1 MPVPTTSS
9 RSHLALGLA
18 AALVSSGVL
27 LSSAP
32 AASGT
37 TLATVG
43 APVRSIDPDQRGAQ
57 ARRQAAITGAAVRV
71 ALRQRGDRYR
81 YGAAGPDAFDCSGLV
96 QFAFH
101 RAGGV
106 LPRTSGEQARATKQI
121 SRSRARRGDLVF
133 FSEDRAVYHVGI
145 YLGDNRLLH
154 APGTGERVQTSQLW
168 TRRVSFG
175 RVR

>member
-1 MPVPTTSS
+1 MPVPTTSTRS
-9 RSHLALGLA
+9 RLAPGLA
-18 AALVSSGVL
+18 AALVSTGVL
-27 LSSAP
+27 MSSAP
-32 AASGT
+32 SATAT
-37 TLATVG
+37 TVAPVG
-43 APVRSIDPDQRGAQ
+43 AQVRSTDPDPRGVQ

-106 LPRTSGEQARATKQI
+106 LPRTSGEQARATKRI
-121 SRSRARRGDLVF
+121 PRSRARRGDLVF

-145 YLGDNRLLH
+145 YLGDDRLLH
-154 APGTGERVQTSQLW
+154 APGTGERVQTGQLW

-175 RVR
+175 RVG

>member
-1 MPVPTTSS
+1 MAVPATSTSS
-9 RSHLALGLA
+9 RLALGLA
-18 AALVSSGVL
+18 AAVLSSGVV

-32 AASGT
+32 AASAT
-37 TLATVG
+37 TVATVG
-43 APVRSIDPDQRGAQ
+43 APVHSIDADPRGAQ

-106 LPRTSGEQARATKQI
+106 LPRTSGEQARATKPI
-121 SRSRARRGDLVF
+121 PRSRARRGDLVF

-145 YLGDNRLLH
+145 YLGDDRLLH
-154 APGTGERVQTSQLW
+154 APGTGERVQTGHLW